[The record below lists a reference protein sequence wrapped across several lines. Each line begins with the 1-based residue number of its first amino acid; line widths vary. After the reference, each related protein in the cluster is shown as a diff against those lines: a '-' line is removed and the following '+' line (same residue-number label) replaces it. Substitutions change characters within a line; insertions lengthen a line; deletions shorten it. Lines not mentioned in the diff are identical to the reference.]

1 MIQILRGARW
11 LLGVALL
18 LQSCW
23 IAFCKLYSGA
33 DVLTPQL
40 VLLFSVLYYGAIAM
54 VVAMTIAAVIAI
66 VLLVLGHDSSWI
78 VVVYDYI
85 TGN

>member
-23 IAFCKLYSGA
+23 IAFCKLYSGD

-40 VLLFSVLYYGAIAM
+40 VLLLSVAYYGAVALIVVIAM
-54 VVAMTIAAVIAI
+54 AAVISI
-66 VLLVLGHDSSWI
+66 ILLVFGQDSSWV